1 MKNRGGEMVDEITS
15 GLKCIIPKT
24 KGYAG
29 MIKKSKTSFNNVTV
43 FTFND
48 TVLFVSVGTKDS
60 MSNTTLVK
68 KF

>member
-1 MKNRGGEMVDEITS
+1 M
-15 GLKCIIPKT
+15 KCIIPKK

-29 MIKKSKTSFNNVTV
+29 MIEKGKTSFNNVTV

-48 TVLFVSVGTKDS
+48 IVLLISVGTRDS
-60 MSNTTLVK
+60 MSNTTWVK